1 MDVQSKKDTDEP
13 LRSPP
18 PAPRMT
24 EGEAQA
30 VIRLWQQEQ
39 ADNNGLTNRPSLAD
53 IAEGLGIAPEEARR
67 LLAQVRRPQL
77 GMDNLPHGP
86 QAVADA
92 QQARIDREHRRLA
105 RRVAWGTAAAA
116 LAAGLL
122 HFLH

>member
-1 MDVQSKKDTDEP
+1 
-13 LRSPP
+13 
-18 PAPRMT
+18 MT